1 VNAPP
6 ELVAQVRRDLATL
19 VRHAATVR
27 EGLET
32 LAKGADADAARGLV
46 ERHIEVRSLGELASR
61 GAEEA
66 DELLRMAVDD
76 EEARASVRGL
86 MAFADGDKVFRALAR
101 VLPRSF
107 RALSPE
113 GERAIRERA
122 RSLMDQ
128 RLWADLPVTL
138 GQVFV
143 PPAARVVDQDGRTGE
158 RTRAP
163 TEQGAIVGDAME
175 AAREAIKTV
184 DLTVIA
190 GVPGSGKSA
199 IAAALAASLAD
210 ASDLLP
216 VWLDRAS
223 LARFTDPAS
232 TLDGVLTSALGVGSQ
247 QLQRHGHVVAIID
260 GIDDLPIRSATLR
273 TLLSGLRD
281 GTFARIVVTARR
293 RYLSSLWRATPGNH
307 RVIELEPLDRDQ
319 VERWCAMWR
328 EALDLTPGYARGFD
342 ASHYL
347 DAPGDAPDELGDAL
361 SGLVRLPFGLS
372 LLANLHAHGRRLPKP
387 SSTRRRAEVIREV
400 LDGACAEVA
409 REVRVPIAT
418 ARDALRRLAV
428 LKRAAI
434 VDEGQRA
441 LWEKQLG
448 LDASSAVLRA
458 FGRSFLLGGSPGGD
472 FVHQAFSDELTAEYL
487 ASRVAT
493 ILQRADHSPTEFVLE
508 TREAT
513 SVWVAA
519 VSLIDI
525 DASLLAL
532 LAEMLPDWS
541 AFANGRRRRD
551 RSAELLDR
559 LLAIFARLVK
569 DQALEATVA
578 AAQATGLNHSLVV
591 AKSLA
596 ACFAL
601 SALTAPDRKGRL
613 PLGRTSLAP
622 WYPQAWGRIR
632 TELGRDFLFDV
643 VQLRTAL
650 TGCPDDLLDTIAYD
664 TDLSGLD
671 VSDTSLRGIYLIGE
685 TLYGTSFCGA
695 DLRDSRLE
703 SARLFVSD
711 FSGADLR
718 GADVDRAIFEACV
731 MDRTILIGVD
741 LSRADFHNTDLSRA
755 ILTEADALAL
765 GVTLRP

>member
-61 GAEEA
+61 GSEEA

-86 MAFADGDKVFRALAR
+86 MAFADGDKVFRALAK

-107 RALSPE
+107 RALPPE
-113 GERAIRERA
+113 QERAIRERA
-122 RSLMDQ
+122 RSLLDQ

-143 PPAARVVDQDGRTGE
+143 PPAARVVDLDGRPGE
-158 RTRAP
+158 RARAT

-175 AAREAIKTV
+175 AAREAIGSV
-184 DLTVIA
+184 EVTVIA

-199 IAAALAASLAD
+199 IAAALAASLAG

-216 VWLDRAS
+216 IWLDRAS
-223 LARFTDPAS
+223 LSHFTDPAS
-232 TLDGVLTSALGVGSQ
+232 TIDSILTSALGVGSR

-293 RYLSSLWRATPGNH
+293 RFGSSLWRNH
-307 RVIELEPLDRDQ
+307 RVIELEPLDRDR
-319 VERWCAMWR
+319 VERWCARWR

-387 SSTRRRAEVIREV
+387 SSIRKRAEVIREV

-409 REVRVPIAT
+409 RNAKVPIAM
-418 ARDALRRLAV
+418 ARDVLRRLAV

-434 VDEGQRA
+434 ADEGQQT

-448 LDASSAVLRA
+448 LDASTAVVSA

-493 ILQRADHSPTEFVLE
+493 ILQRAEHSPTEFVLE

-519 VSLIDI
+519 VSLIDL
-525 DASLLAL
+525 DEPLLAL

-578 AAQATGLNHSLVV
+578 AAQATGQGHSLVV

-601 SALTAPDRKGRL
+601 SSLTAPDRKGRL
-613 PLGRTSLAP
+613 PLGSAALGP
-622 WYPQAWGRIR
+622 WYLQAWGRIR
-632 TELGRDFLFDV
+632 AELGREFVFDV
-643 VQLRTAL
+643 VQPRTAL
-650 TGCPDDLLDTIAYD
+650 TGCPDDLLARVADE

-671 VSDTSLRGIYLIGE
+671 VSGTSLRGIE
-685 TLYGTSFCGA
+685 LYGEHLLETSFCGA
-695 DLRDSRLE
+695 DLRDSDFGR
-703 SARLFVSD
+703 ARLFGSD

-718 GADVDRAIFEACV
+718 GAYVDGATFERCA

-741 LSRADFHNTDLSRA
+741 LSSTDFSSTDLSRA